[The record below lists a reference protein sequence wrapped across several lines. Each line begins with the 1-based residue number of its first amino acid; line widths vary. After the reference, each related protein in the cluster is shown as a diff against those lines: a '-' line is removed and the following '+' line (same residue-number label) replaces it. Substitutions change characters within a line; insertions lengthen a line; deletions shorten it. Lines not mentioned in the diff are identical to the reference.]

1 MKCKVGSCGNPTPW
15 AQTTC
20 LAPASGSSPSSLG
33 PHTQSPLFSGQR
45 PRRPICPHAPVTG
58 NETWVPCVSCWSGEV
73 LGGQRRLQ
81 VRENTCLSRRGHG
94 VGAVAVLPFL
104 RHGSFPAQQR
114 KKNDCKSVRHCTKQV
129 EVCYTDAHSQT
140 FGIRHLPG
148 NICPLPLLDMIRLTL
163 TGCFYVLGSL
173 LNTTC
178 ICPSKSV
185 TEGLSG
191 SFVIVEEIQ
200 AQRG

>member
-1 MKCKVGSCGNPTPW
+1 MPTCASYWQPNLGSLCQLLERGG
-15 AQTTC
+15 AR
-20 LAPASGSSPSSLG
+20 
-33 PHTQSPLFSGQR
+33 GQR
-45 PRRPICPHAPVTG
+45 G
-58 NETWVPCVSCWSGEV
+58 
-73 LGGQRRLQ
+73 LQ
-81 VRENTCLSRRGHG
+81 VRENACLSRRGHG

-140 FGIRHLPG
+140 LGIRHLPG
-148 NICPLPLLDMIRLTL
+148 NICPLHLLDMIKLTL

-178 ICPSKSV
+178 ICPSKLM
-185 TEGLSG
+185 TEGPLG

-200 AQRG
+200 VRVLHSYPQCCQ